1 MGGCLRCMGMNMAV
15 SEVHRGCELCVA
27 CVVCLSSIVW
37 ICVKFEYVQVRLR
50 SVDLSEVCVVCV

>member
-1 MGGCLRCMGMNMAV
+1 MGMNMVV
-15 SEVHRGCELCVA
+15 SEVHRGCELCVV

-37 ICVKFEYVQVRLR
+37 ICVKFEYVQVHLR